1 MSRSK
6 QRLLK
11 RANIKKSNVKLY
23 SPQIYA
29 VERVEYY
36 GYKVKRVAVQRVEQK
51 YLDYSR
57 DFDEEQQ
64 AGMLKKSAVKLSKE
78 DFIES
83 ELSDPSNAPSVDD
96 YLQDV
101 RRINPE
107 ENRRILNET
116 KEYSVRRHKTTTS
129 VDERL
134 QLFAQ
139 DDSNF
144 ENGVFLLKY
153 EDSTGI
159 PKEVRK
165 AKGPGAYT
173 QVTPIRKDDL
183 MTKEG
188 RERLF
193 AGMSASEGA
202 ALMYELGFSHKDR
215 DAQFSPP
222 LLGQED
228 KE

>member
-11 RANIKKSNVKLY
+11 RANIKKNNVRLY
-23 SPQIYA
+23 SPKTYA
-29 VERVEYY
+29 VELIDYY
-36 GYKVKRVAVQRVEQK
+36 GYRIKRKTAASKEQK
-51 YLDYSR
+51 YLLYSKN
-57 DFDEEQQ
+57 FDEEQQ
-64 AGMLKKSAVKLSKE
+64 AGMLKKSAVKISKE

-83 ELSDPSNAPSVDD
+83 ELSDISNAPSVDD

-116 KEYSVRRHKTTTS
+116 REYSVRRHKTTTS
-129 VDERL
+129 VDEQL

-139 DDSNF
+139 NDSNF

-173 QVTPIRKDDL
+173 QVIPIRKGDL
-183 MTKEG
+183 MTREG

-202 ALMYELGFSHKDR
+202 ALMYELGFSHKEI
-215 DAQFSPP
+215 DAQYSPP

-228 KE
+228 EE

>member
-11 RANIKKSNVKLY
+11 RANIKKFNVKLY
-23 SPQIYA
+23 SPQIHA
-29 VERVEYY
+29 VERIDYY
-36 GYKVKRVAVQRVEQK
+36 GYKIKKGAAQRVEQK
-51 YLDYSR
+51 YLNYSH

-64 AGMLKKSAVKLSKE
+64 AGMLKSSAVKISKE

-116 KEYSVRRHKTTTS
+116 KEYTVRRHKTSTS
-129 VDERL
+129 VDEQL

-139 DDSNF
+139 NDSNF

-173 QVTPIRKDDL
+173 QVTPIRKEDL

-188 RERLF
+188 RERVF

-202 ALMYELGFSHKDR
+202 AMMYMLGFSHKDR

-222 LLGQED
+222 LPREED
-228 KE
+228 EL

>member
-6 QRLLK
+6 KRLLK
-11 RANIKKSNVKLY
+11 RANIKKNNVRLY
-23 SPQIYA
+23 SPQTYSM
-29 VERVEYY
+29 ERIEYY
-36 GYKVKRVAVQRVEQK
+36 GYKVKRGSATRIEQK
-51 YLDYSR
+51 YLRYSR

-64 AGMLKKSAVKLSKE
+64 AGMLKSSAIKISKE

-83 ELSDPSNAPSVDD
+83 ELSDPANAPSVDD

-101 RRINPE
+101 RRINPS

-116 KEYSVRRHKTTTS
+116 REYTVRRHKTTTS
-129 VDERL
+129 VDEELRR
-134 QLFAQ
+134 FAQ
-139 DDSNF
+139 NEGNF

-173 QVTPIRKDDL
+173 QFLTIRRDDL
-183 MTKEG
+183 MTREG

-193 AGMSASEGA
+193 AGMSASEGS
-202 ALMYELGFSHKDR
+202 ALMYMLGFSHKDR

-222 LLGQED
+222 LGEED
-228 KE
+228 EE